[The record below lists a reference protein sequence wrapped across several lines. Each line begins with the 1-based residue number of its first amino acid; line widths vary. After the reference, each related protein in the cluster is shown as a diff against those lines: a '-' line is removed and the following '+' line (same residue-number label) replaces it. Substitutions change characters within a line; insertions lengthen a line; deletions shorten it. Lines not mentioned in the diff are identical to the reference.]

1 MNFMLRIALQLL
13 AAFIVLLICI
23 QVIIFGVAWL
33 FWPDLI
39 RTGSTSN
46 HYEIFVVVMCSV
58 LFVVTLLLIGWYLGK
73 PIYIMI
79 LWIRRLVSG
88 RFDPPP
94 GWKDLRSDDKG
105 TLKIPYSIYK
115 EVFEHLRMLGS
126 TLQNNEKALV
136 AMPNILQKWS
146 SHLTGSRCFHLKL
159 TIEELITKTSL
170 VPGPLSP
177 SYSVLIL
184 LSFLHL

>member
-1 MNFMLRIALQLL
+1 MNFMLRIAIQLL
-13 AAFIVLLICI
+13 AAFVFLLICI

-46 HYEIFVVVMCSV
+46 HYEIFVVVLCSV

-94 GWKDLRSDDKG
+94 GWKDLRSDHKG

-115 EVFEHLRMLGS
+115 EVF
-126 TLQNNEKALV
+126 
-136 AMPNILQKWS
+136 
-146 SHLTGSRCFHLKL
+146 
-159 TIEELITKTSL
+159 
-170 VPGPLSP
+170 
-177 SYSVLIL
+177 
-184 LSFLHL
+184 